1 VATKTVLVDDM
12 DGGNADV
19 TIALAL
25 NGETYSMDLSNK
37 NAEAFYAAINPWLS
51 IATRNRAGHEATVQ
65 NYLAGVEQRA
75 AIREWAIRKGMGIS
89 PRGRIPQE
97 ITDEYNKTHRSGT
110 K

>member
-12 DGGNADV
+12 DGGEAEV
-19 TIALAL
+19 TIALVL

-37 NAEAFYAAINPWLS
+37 NAEAFYTALGPWLS
-51 IATRNRAGHEATVQ
+51 IATRNNAARESTVK

-75 AIREWAIRKGMGIS
+75 AIREWAIRKGMDIS

-97 ITDEYNKTHRSGT
+97 ITDEYNKTHRS
-110 K
+110 

>member
-1 VATKTVLVDDM
+1 M
-12 DGGNADV
+12 DGGSADV

-37 NAEAFYAAINPWLS
+37 NAEAFYAAVNPWLS
-51 IATRNRAGHEATVQ
+51 IATRNKAGHEATVQ

-97 ITDEYNKTHRSGT
+97 ITDEYNKTHHSGT